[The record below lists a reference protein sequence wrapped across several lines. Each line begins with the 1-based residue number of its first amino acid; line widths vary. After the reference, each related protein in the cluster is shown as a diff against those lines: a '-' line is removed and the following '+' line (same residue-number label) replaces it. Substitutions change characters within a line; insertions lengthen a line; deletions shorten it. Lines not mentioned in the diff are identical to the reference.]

1 MKPDPDSPE
10 NFQIQRKDFEP
21 VKETLK
27 IKVGVD
33 LINIKRFKKAL
44 KSGGKEFV
52 NRAFNQAEFSQ
63 SKEKGIASL
72 ASIFAGKEAVI
83 KALNLSAESWL
94 AIEILHSKTGRP
106 EVFFL
111 DKKIKN
117 KLKGFDLSISHTRE
131 HVIAFFVCF
140 LADE

>member
-10 NFQIQRKDFEP
+10 NSQIQIKDFEP
-21 VKETLK
+21 VKKVLR

-33 LINIKRFKKAL
+33 LINIKRFKKVL
-44 KSGGKEFV
+44 KSGGKEFIDRV
-52 NRAFNQAEFSQ
+52 FSQVEFGQ
-63 SKEKGIASL
+63 SKEKGMVSL
-72 ASIFAGKEAVI
+72 ASIFAGKEAII
-83 KALNLSAESWL
+83 KALNLSAENWL
-94 AIEILHSKTGRP
+94 AIEILHSGTGRP

-117 KLKGFDLSISHTRE
+117 KLKSFDLSISHTRE

-140 LADE
+140 LAGE